1 MKDNGKA
8 EIETL
13 LSCGILVKVEE
24 PTEWVNQMTVVT
36 KRSGGLRI
44 CIGPQLLNKALCREH
59 FKLPTFDDVLPQL
72 DNANVFLEARRKL
85 CGMCVWV
92 KNLAG

>member
-1 MKDNGKA
+1 MKDNVKA

-13 LSCGILVKVEE
+13 LSRGILVKLKE

-44 CIGPQLLNKALCREH
+44 CIDPQPLNKAFIREN
-59 FKLPTFDDVLPQL
+59 FKLPMFNDV
-72 DNANVFLEARRKL
+72 
-85 CGMCVWV
+85 
-92 KNLAG
+92 